1 MKHPTSWI
9 NNLQRHVP
17 PLRTALPCLLILCA
31 ALALLTATP
40 LFAQPTSGGGVMGT
54 VTDANGK
61 PVSNAIVTATN
72 SDDGLTSLTHTDRS
86 GNYTVNPL
94 QPGYYIIE
102 VIAKGFQKL
111 LQENVSV
118 EDRAVFGLNLKLTP
132 GDESKTI
139 TITDPPPLL
148 NTFGGGTTIERNL
161 YTVQPLVEQCRNQPP
176 SGTSNSPNL
185 RPTQLILNGCLQG
198 VITDLNGKPVADA
211 TIHIVNTDTGEDT
224 STHGSNTGAYSFNP
238 LPVGTYW
245 AEVYTNSF
253 QRIIIEN
260 INVDSHRPT
269 KFDFKLT
276 PLGPNQLP
284 NDTDIPL
291 ENIIFSPPP
300 PAAVPLFRDPIHDG
314 AADPVVIWNRARKR
328 WWMLYTNRRADLADN
343 NGVTWVHGTRIG
355 IAESSDGGA
364 NWNYLAE
371 ADIPVPAPDYTLWA
385 PEIIDTGGT
394 YHMFLT
400 VVPGTFTD
408 WNHPRHILH
417 LTSQDLVHWKPL
429 ANANLESDRTIDA
442 CIFRLPSGAWRLWY
456 KNEADSSKV
465 YFSDSPDLVHWT
477 PKGIATANH
486 GEGPVVFQWRGY
498 YWLINDPHAG
508 LAVFR
513 SSDLTTWQQQP
524 KNLLSEPGTRPTD
537 RSIGQ
542 HPDVVVDG
550 SGRAWLFYFTQQG
563 GADAQGHPPSWAR
576 RSVLHVTELH
586 EANGILTVDRNAPA
600 TISMIPP
607 PINKKSDMAGAW

>member
-1 MKHPTSWI
+1 
-9 NNLQRHVP
+9 
-17 PLRTALPCLLILCA
+17 
-31 ALALLTATP
+31 
-40 LFAQPTSGGGVMGT
+40 
-54 VTDANGK
+54 
-61 PVSNAIVTATN
+61 
-72 SDDGLTSLTHTDRS
+72 
-86 GNYTVNPL
+86 
-94 QPGYYIIE
+94 
-102 VIAKGFQKL
+102 
-111 LQENVSV
+111 
-118 EDRAVFGLNLKLTP
+118 
-132 GDESKTI
+132 
-139 TITDPPPLL
+139 
-148 NTFGGGTTIERNL
+148 
-161 YTVQPLVEQCRNQPP
+161 
-176 SGTSNSPNL
+176 
-185 RPTQLILNGCLQG
+185 
-198 VITDLNGKPVADA
+198 
-211 TIHIVNTDTGEDT
+211 
-224 STHGSNTGAYSFNP
+224 
-238 LPVGTYW
+238 LPVGTYF
-245 AEVYTNSF
+245 AIVYTNSF
-253 QRIIIEN
+253 QRRLIEN
-260 INVDSHRPT
+260 INVVSYRPT
-269 KFDFKLT
+269 KFDLKLT

-291 ENIIFSPPP
+291 ENI
-300 PAAVPLFRDPIHDG
+300 PALYPIAAIPLFRDPIHDG

-364 NWNYLAE
+364 YWQYVSE
-371 ADIPVPAPDYTLWA
+371 ADIPVPSPDYTLWA

-417 LTSQDLVHWKPL
+417 LTSNDLVHWKPL

-442 CIFRLPSGAWRLWY
+442 CIFRLPSGLWRLWY

-477 PKGIATANH
+477 PKGIATTNH
-486 GEGPVVFQWRGY
+486 GEGPVVFQWRGF

-513 SSDLTTWQQQP
+513 SSDLTTWLQQP
-524 KNLLSEPGTRPTD
+524 KNLLSEPGTQPTD
-537 RSIGQ
+537 RAMGN
-542 HPDVVVDG
+542 HADVVVDG
-550 SGRAWLFYFTQQG
+550 SGHAWLFYFTQQS
-563 GADAQGHPPSWAR
+563 GADAQGHDPGWAR

-607 PINKKSDMAGAW
+607 PINKKSDMAGAWTVAAAGDATLSGPIRVSSGTIASLAISQPQPIYPPITKDDHVAGTIILHALISKQGDIEDLSVISRFAQDRLGYIGRGEDVEVQAVLATRFASGGRNDYHPQRKLCRQLVDHPYRTPSHKLFHAVDKQPVRRYAHVVRLQHGAELARLFQVQQHLARPRCSHKNSLQFFQQRGVIIAQRNLNPQ